1 MVIEVLGLAKAFA
14 ALRDADVEGT
24 MATMLAGQ
32 AEALAG
38 AVQEALGTPPG
49 GDHGQPWVQTGA
61 LQGSIGYRV
70 EGLQA
75 AVGSS
80 DPAAAPQELGTV
92 RLPPRPF
99 LSPAGAAAAPEIAAA
114 VGMAVAARLR
124 PT

>member
-1 MVIEVLGLAKAFA
+1 MIQISGLANALA
-14 ALRDADVEGT
+14 ALRDAEVEGT
-24 MATMLAGQ
+24 MAAVLPGQ

-38 AVQEALGTPPG
+38 AVREALGTPPG
-49 GDHGQPWVQTGA
+49 GDHGRPWVQTGA
-61 LQGSIGYRV
+61 LQGSIGYEV

-80 DPAAAPQELGTV
+80 DPAAAPQELGTI

-124 PT
+124 PG

>member
-1 MVIEVLGLAKAFA
+1 MANAIA
-14 ALRDADVEGT
+14 ALRDAEVEGT
-24 MATMLAGQ
+24 MAAVLAGQ

-38 AVQEALGTPPG
+38 AVREALGTPPG
-49 GDHGQPWVQTGA
+49 GDHGRPWVQTGA
-61 LQGSIGYRV
+61 LQGSIGY
-70 EGLQA
+70 EAKGLQA

-99 LSPAGAAAAPEIAAA
+99 LSPAAAAAAPEIAAT

-124 PT
+124 PG

>member
-1 MVIEVLGLAKAFA
+1 MIEVSGLTKALA

-24 MATMLAGQ
+24 MAAVLAGQ

-38 AVQEALGTPPG
+38 AVREALGTPPG
-49 GDHGQPWVQTGA
+49 GDHGRPWVETGA
-61 LQGSIGYRV
+61 LQDSIGYGAA
-70 EGLQA
+70 GLQGV
-75 AVGSS
+75 VGSN

-99 LSPAGAAAAPEIAAA
+99 LLPAAAAAAPEIAAV

-124 PT
+124 PG

>member
-1 MVIEVLGLAKAFA
+1 MIRISGLAEALA
-14 ALRDADVEGT
+14 ALRDADAEGT
-24 MATMLAGQ
+24 MAAVLQGR

-38 AVQEALGTPPG
+38 AVREALGTPPG
-49 GDHGQPWVQTGA
+49 GDHGRPWVQTGA
-61 LQGSIGYRV
+61 LQGSIGFGV

-99 LSPAGAAAAPEIAAA
+99 LAPAAAEAAPGIASAIGAA
-114 VGMAVAARLR
+114 VAERLR
-124 PT
+124 PG